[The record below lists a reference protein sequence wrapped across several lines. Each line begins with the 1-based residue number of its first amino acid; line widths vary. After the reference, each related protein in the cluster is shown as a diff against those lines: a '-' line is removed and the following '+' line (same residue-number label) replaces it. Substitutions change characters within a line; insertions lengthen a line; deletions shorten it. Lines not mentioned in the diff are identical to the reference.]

1 MHRDDFAFNSEGKVV
16 AFTKLSCCGDIKSLT
31 ISSGQSLWPSMNFLI
46 HVVQIC
52 FYTEFLQCSFSAS
65 FLVSL
70 ILVVT
75 WSNKRRVNK
84 WIFLCT
90 FVQWLFDLLVVSGMN
105 STFKGNEYVRTSRG
119 NIFCN
124 EINII

>member
-52 FYTEFLQCSFSAS
+52 FYTEFLQCSFFCIVSRLADPRRH
-65 FLVSL
+65 LV
-70 ILVVT
+70 
-75 WSNKRRVNK
+75 
-84 WIFLCT
+84 
-90 FVQWLFDLLVVSGMN
+90 
-105 STFKGNEYVRTSRG
+105 E
-119 NIFCN
+119 
-124 EINII
+124 